1 MNKAGKTT
9 IGGTGRAPTLDRE
22 EWKGTGDKNA
32 GLEITLEV
40 DIPSDG
46 ADSEGEAE
54 IKQLPPQPELSVS
67 PENARK

>member
-1 MNKAGKTT
+1 MTT
-9 IGGTGRAPTLDRE
+9 SGGIGSTPTLERE

-32 GLEITLEV
+32 GPEITLKV

-46 ADSEGEAE
+46 AGPEGEAE
-54 IKQLPPQPELSVS
+54 IKQLSPQPELSVP